1 MSLSRV
7 ALLTLVVAPVNLWIV
22 SRVTGYRAWELF
34 RLLPVPLLAGLAAVG
49 ATAGL
54 RALGLLDDLGR
65 VPALLLSGGVAF
77 GAAAGVLVLLE
88 PNIRPLA
95 RSLWRAR
102 SRREAA
108 ADPAWQAPLP
118 SD

>member
-1 MSLSRV
+1 
-7 ALLTLVVAPVNLWIV
+7 
-22 SRVTGYRAWELF
+22 
-34 RLLPVPLLAGLAAVG
+34 VPLLAGLAAVG